1 MVVGSSMTAGEG
13 RCAVCGVSGGKRC
26 GGCQQ
31 VSYCGRDHQR
41 QHWKAGHREQ
51 CRCFKISKNATLG
64 RHLTATRPINRG
76 EVIYTDTP
84 LLLGP
89 KIASTA
95 VCLGCHRSLAPQLL
109 QRSTDDDAPQ
119 IDFHH
124 CRHCSW
130 PLCGPACETSSQHKD
145 ECPLLA
151 RSSKAVRSRIHF
163 NPTDPTR
170 KESSYCVVVP
180 LRALLLKRSNPQR
193 FQNTFLT
200 LESHLETRLKTPLY
214 AALRTNLVPFVRDV
228 LGMRAEVTE
237 QELLQIAAI
246 LDTNCYDV
254 RLPERDVKVRG
265 LYELGAMMSHHC
277 RPNTK
282 HFFDEKLRLVVVAT
296 VDIPKDGVIS
306 ISYTQPLMGTIQRR
320 YAIQQAKCFECGCDR
335 CRDPTELGTYVGSV
349 VCPLCHKAKVV
360 PFDPL
365 DLRSEW
371 HCQSRKC
378 SFREP
383 AINMVR
389 RNEHLQA
396 TVMTLSRSASPRDG
410 YERFLVTHLEA
421 PKDDNGGDGDGD
433 DNGMLLHPWN
443 TNVLQVKYALTQ
455 LYRGAATDQPEA
467 HLRRQVALCQDLLE
481 VADRLEPGFSPF
493 RGKLLVALRD
503 ALLILVGREE
513 ENVSPPPP
521 VDSNGGHV
529 RPTTSVTTMAASAAV
544 TTTATSKRRRQKG
557 RINPEIPANTGY
569 EKSTAQ
575 LLQEVE
581 TELTEMRKSDPTL
594 EQQRPAKNTIS
605 VTK

>member
-1 MVVGSSMTAGEG
+1 MFRRHSWISNN
-13 RCAVCGVSGGKRC
+13 AV
-26 GGCQQ
+26 
-31 VSYCGRDHQR
+31 
-41 QHWKAGHREQ
+41 
-51 CRCFKISKNATLG
+51 LG

-95 VCLGCHRSLAPQLL
+95 VCLGCHRSLAPQIL
-109 QRSTDDDAPQ
+109 QRTTDDAPPT
-119 IDFHH
+119 DFHH

-130 PLCGPACETSSQHKD
+130 PLCGPACETASQHKD

-151 RSSKAVRSRIHF
+151 RSSNAVRSRIHF
-163 NPTDPTR
+163 SPSEPTR

-193 FQNTFLT
+193 FQDTFLT

-214 AALRTNLVPFVRDV
+214 AALRSNLVPFVRDV
-228 LGMRAEVTE
+228 LGMRPEVTE
-237 QELLQIAAI
+237 HELLQIAAI

-282 HFFDEKLRLVVVAT
+282 HYFDAKLRLVVVAT
-296 VDIPKDGVIS
+296 VDIPKDAVIS
-306 ISYTQPLMGTIQRR
+306 ISYSQPLLATIQRR
-320 YAIQQAKCFECGCDR
+320 YAIRQAKCFECCCDR
-335 CRDPTELGTYVGSV
+335 CRDPTEMGTYVGSII
-349 VCPLCHKAKVV
+349 CPQCRKTKVV

-371 HCQSRKC
+371 QCGSRKC
-378 SFREP
+378 SFRES

-389 RNEHLQA
+389 RNELIQA
-396 TVMTLSRSASPRDG
+396 TVMALSRSPSPRDE
-410 YERFLVTHLEA
+410 YERFLVTHLGP
-421 PKDDNGGDGDGD
+421 PKDDGDGDGVD
-433 DNGMLLHPWN
+433 SGMLLHLWN

-455 LYRGAATDQPEA
+455 LYHGAVDQPEA
-467 HLRRQVALCQDLLE
+467 HLRRQVALCRDLLE

-503 ALLILVGREE
+503 ALLILLGRGEDDL
-513 ENVSPPPP
+513 SPQAAPP

-529 RPTTSVTTMAASAAV
+529 RPTTSVTTMAASAA
-544 TTTATSKRRRQKG
+544 TTTSKRRRQKG
-557 RINPEIPANTGY
+557 RINTEIPPNTGR
-569 EKSTAQ
+569 EKSTTQ

-581 TELTEMRKSDPTL
+581 KELAEMRKSDPTL
-594 EQQRPAKNTIS
+594 EQERPTENSNTMI
-605 VTK
+605 K